1 MPITSVAG
9 MRRMAQLA
17 GGARFPAA
25 LLRAVQRASSDPTE
39 VERTGIE
46 WATEQCRELLER
58 RVRGIHFYTLN
69 QSKATLAV
77 YDNLCQA
84 LPEPFALREP
94 KPHGPQ
100 REMRAE

>member
-1 MPITSVAG
+1 
-9 MRRMAQLA
+9 
-17 GGARFPAA
+17 
-25 LLRAVQRASSDPTE
+25 VQRASCDPSD

-46 WATEQCRELLER
+46 WATEQCRELLEN

-77 YDNLCQA
+77 YDNLRQA
-84 LPEPFALREP
+84 LPEPFGLREA
-94 KPHGPQ
+94 KPPGPQ